1 MNKGKLTFAEML
13 DLEAREEGLSG
24 SDWRSGDSDSTEVD
38 SDGNLRDFVCKDDD
52 AEEPLLTPGSRTSTS
67 SDGSYR
73 DEQARIEGHGARGR
87 TSARRPRRPFHPY
100 VFASYLKSAIPVVD
114 DFVRSLKS
122 FRNEM
127 DLCDGVVQDR
137 AADANTAG
145 SARCPETGAEGQGS
159 PGADTKRG
167 GEAAEDTDS
176 EPPFLRS
183 RPMTP
188 IDEALAF
195 LKSSDVINYAATARR
210 FNCDETTLRR
220 RHQGKQRSRRDADR
234 LYKSRLS
241 KQQERDLIAYIHK
254 LSSRGIP
261 PTLSM
266 IKNFA
271 QDIAKTEVGKDWP
284 YRFVQRYRDELGCTW
299 FDGLDMSRKR
309 ADNASRYKAYF
320 ELIRTKIEQYNIL
333 PCNTYNVDE
342 KGFLLGVINRT
353 KRVFALS
360 VKKQGKLLG
369 AAQDGNRSWITFLA
383 CVCQDLS
390 ALPPF
395 LIYQGKP
402 GQVQDTWLTEFDP
415 EHQSAFFTTS
425 ETGWTSHQRGKE
437 WLTGVFDR
445 FTKAKAR
452 NGRDYRLL
460 ITDGHSSHVN
470 MDFLEW
476 CDQHRIIVAVF
487 PPHST
492 HRLQPLDVSLFSP
505 LSTAYSN
512 QLIQWTAKTQGLV
525 GLSKREFWTLFW
537 NAFEASFTPE
547 NVASGWKRTGLL
559 PFDPEVVLSQIIE
572 KGEDDSDTGGDSA
585 ESLALQ
591 QPSARD
597 LRRLVDKV
605 ADKSAADAD
614 RNSRRLK
621 STLES
626 LQSEVELLRYEN
638 RGLRETIIHERQ
650 RRQRG
655 KALKDYLFDRT
666 DPNSAQV
673 FSPAKVAQARL
684 RKAALESQKKE
695 EALQKETQKVQRQ
708 QKAAERRA
716 LTLERRRQ
724 REAEMERK
732 RQMKEARQQEKE
744 TNRRV
749 RQELKRHCQETAQEM
764 QDERQ
769 VASETRKKS
778 PGVQDEIIVAS
789 QPTPE
794 PPVAS
799 QAPDLLHDNTKEK
812 ARLPRHRLGLR
823 RRVLVD
829 LTCRHSSRTTEI
841 IDLTGDETGYRQPQQ
856 ANNLD
861 AVVKMASDIDTSA
874 SNEGQA
880 NPAGLYCAAC
890 NGTIGAQ
897 PVLRICGCLYCKAC
911 NANAARRWNRQDF
924 ACNIY
929 QHWRQGNH
937 VGRET
942 FGLDEEC
949 SICFEA
955 FVTGQIQCLPCG
967 HVFHERCLVRCN
979 SRANDCP
986 HCRQRHGKDATW
998 TVGALNLQSGRKG
1011 TARTGREAWWLRTPK
1026 GSTQQ
1031 GNGRELPTPNV

>member
-1 MNKGKLTFAEML
+1 MIRPDYTRNHYWMRRWNTLVMNPIRTWMPSQPKI
-13 DLEAREEGLSG
+13 ARISEGLSNNYMEVIVREYVDTHA
-24 SDWRSGDSDSTEVD
+24 SDHLDHISGCPRTSDNRTV
-38 SDGNLRDFVCKDDD
+38 GNMAISLADLKT
-52 AEEPLLTPGSRTSTS
+52 AEEEKDTWLPVYLATFILLHNISLMIAHDATRASGSSFSPTCAEDMGAYFYEANTLLAYFHYYSRSFSPLHEHCNDLTL
-67 SDGSYR
+67 
-73 DEQARIEGHGARGR
+73 GR
-87 TSARRPRRPFHPY
+87 T
-100 VFASYLKSAIPVVD
+100 LG
-114 DFVRSLKS
+114 
-122 FRNEM
+122 
-127 DLCDGVVQDR
+127 LCDYRIKFIRYSR
-137 AADANTAG
+137 AFA
-145 SARCPETGAEGQGS
+145 
-159 PGADTKRG
+159 
-167 GEAAEDTDS
+167 
-176 EPPFLRS
+176 
-183 RPMTP
+183 
-188 IDEALAF
+188 
-195 LKSSDVINYAATARR
+195 
-210 FNCDETTLRR
+210 
-220 RHQGKQRSRRDADR
+220 KQH
-234 LYKSRLS
+234 
-241 KQQERDLIAYIHK
+241 ERDLIAYIHK

-320 ELIRTKIEQYNIL
+320 ELIRTKIEKYNIL

-425 ETGWTSHQRGKE
+425 ETGWTSHQLGKE

-525 GLSKREFWTLFW
+525 GLSEREFWTLFW

-812 ARLPRHRLGLR
+812 SSTAPIRASPSGHDGL
-823 RRVLVD
+823 
-829 LTCRHSSRTTEI
+829 TTVKW
-841 IDLTGDETGYRQPQQ
+841 DETYFT
-856 ANNLD
+856 
-861 AVVKMASDIDTSA
+861 AV
-874 SNEGQA
+874 
-880 NPAGLYCAAC
+880 
-890 NGTIGAQ
+890 
-897 PVLRICGCLYCKAC
+897 
-911 NANAARRWNRQDF
+911 F
-924 ACNIY
+924 
-929 QHWRQGNH
+929 
-937 VGRET
+937 
-942 FGLDEEC
+942 
-949 SICFEA
+949 SI
-955 FVTGQIQCLPCG
+955 
-967 HVFHERCLVRCN
+967 
-979 SRANDCP
+979 
-986 HCRQRHGKDATW
+986 
-998 TVGALNLQSGRKG
+998 
-1011 TARTGREAWWLRTPK
+1011 
-1026 GSTQQ
+1026 
-1031 GNGRELPTPNV
+1031 